1 MTDTITP
8 HMIEALVMGT
18 LDDATA
24 ARVEAYLNENPDA
37 ADAIDTVF
45 DEDSAIIEAIPTP
58 SPIVVSAPPAP
69 ANTNRAPWGAIAA
82 SVVMLSLGLSGGWY
96 ARQSTE
102 TTPEVFAALV
112 TEAVQAHSI
121 YSVDPHRAVELSDE
135 EVLVRWLS
143 NRVGAQLSAP
153 DLTAHGFTMI
163 GGRLLSVT
171 EGPAA
176 QFMYEDEQG
185 RRITLFAVRPAKPST
200 VMASFEFEEIDGENS
215 FRWEDE
221 TLRYAV
227 IGDLEREDLSKIAS
241 AVYQHLS

>member
-1 MTDTITP
+1 MTTPITQD
-8 HMIEALVMGT
+8 MIEALVMGT
-18 LDDATA
+18 LDDDTA

-37 ADAIDTVF
+37 ADMIDTVF
-45 DEDSAIIEAIPTP
+45 EEDSAIIENIPTP
-58 SPIVVSAPPAP
+58 PPLVIASPAP
-69 ANTNRAPWGAIAA
+69 ANTNRAPWRAIAA
-82 SVVMLSLGLSGGWY
+82 SVVMLGIGVSGGWF

-112 TEAVQAHSI
+112 SEAVQAHSI

-185 RRITLFAVRPAKPST
+185 RRITLFAVRPTTPST

-227 IGDLEREDLSKIAS
+227 IGDLDRQDLSKIAS